1 MANIR
6 TIALNGAETKVEI
19 AGQNC
24 AVRNDGTE
32 TVYASRRTGIIAG
45 ADGVL
50 AVPAG
55 QSAVLRDTCGTLYL
69 LGTGSVQLVGADYDS
84 LPFKTVSATGGSGA
98 DEVARA
104 AISAHAGN
112 AEVHVTTDEKSAWN
126 AKAELSDIPTSLPAN
141 GGNADTLGSIPA
153 SELERVTSVIASGT
167 LENGISFAA
176 LDTGEGDTHIRAQI
190 NSNLNRLTLYKTTD
204 NWKTQT
210 TIPLT
215 AEYQTEF
222 FLEDG
227 TDVLAYITSDF
238 CPSKANTIVRIMN
251 SPTCPTNYG
260 YSASDN
266 DFSYDIFKLDNYY
279 SRVKAY
285 DVRSNVEFINGCFAG
300 VWSGWIRSADGGNAA
315 SLGGYHV
322 VDGND
327 LYSPADS
334 DGGQIGIGSFYQDNL
349 NHGFV
354 DVVGKDRRRMR
365 MHLTAH
371 ADALPRFYKYEPTT
385 DTWSEISVA
394 SAANANYLENHPA
407 SDFVLKS
414 EYDALAARVAALE
427 GGA

>member
-6 TIALNGAETKVEI
+6 TIALNGAEIKVEI

-84 LPFKTVSATGGSGA
+84 LPFKTVSASGGSGA

-112 AEVHVTTDEKSAWN
+112 AEVHVTADEKSAWN

-141 GGNADTLGSIPA
+141 GGNADT
-153 SELERVTSVIASGT
+153 V
-167 LENGISFAA
+167 
-176 LDTGEGDTHIRAQI
+176 
-190 NSNLNRLTLYKTTD
+190 
-204 NWKTQT
+204 
-210 TIPLT
+210 
-215 AEYQTEF
+215 
-222 FLEDG
+222 DG
-227 TDVLAYITSDF
+227 KYASDF
-238 CPSKANTIVRIMN
+238 ASSAHPIITGNITMEVNNTADYKGMIIPWIDN
-251 SPTCPTNYG
+251 SIRLRTVDRDEKNYADLVIRPDG
-260 YSASDN
+260 SA
-266 DFSYDIFKLDNYY
+266 IIEKMEEGEVV
-279 SRVKAY
+279 SR
-285 DVRSNVEFINGCFAG
+285 RNTS
-300 VWSGWIRSADGGNAA
+300 DGGNAA
-315 SLGGYHV
+315 
-322 VDGND
+322 
-327 LYSPADS
+327 A
-334 DGGQIGIGSFYQDNL
+334 
-349 NHGFV
+349 
-354 DVVGKDRRRMR
+354 
-365 MHLTAH
+365 
-371 ADALPRFYKYEPTT
+371 
-385 DTWSEISVA
+385 
-394 SAANANYLENHPA
+394 LENHPA